1 MYTHITGK
9 DIKDGDLVIHNGI
22 IVEILDVEVI
32 DNWIINCCTI
42 DGGRISFSVD
52 SRVKKISKKNR
63 K

>member
-1 MYTHITGK
+1 MYTHITAK
-9 DIKDGDLVIHNGI
+9 DLKEGDLVIHNRI
-22 IVEILDVEVI
+22 MVEILAIEII